1 MKYWNIQ
8 VYSVRKQLNFRAP
21 IFVSKELRKTS
32 FERSWTFL
40 LKSIEVTRMFI
51 TCKVSVFWVIPVR
64 MFPHLTGMSRFL
76 EYISLF
82 SPNRDTQGSKSSH
95 SVRMQ
100 EKTDQKSYECGH
112 FLCSVQDLSKQGAS
126 YQYFDDKKL
135 SVLFLVHFNSYQSL
149 FIHKTTN
156 NIY

>member
-51 TCKVSVFWVIPVR
+51 TCKVSMFWVIPVC

-82 SPNRDTQGSKSSH
+82 SPNRDTQGSKSPH

-100 EKTDQKSYECGH
+100 EKKRTRKAMNADTFYAACKIYLSRVLH
-112 FLCSVQDLSKQGAS
+112 INILMTKNFLFC
-126 YQYFDDKKL
+126 F
-135 SVLFLVHFNSYQSL
+135 
-149 FIHKTTN
+149 
-156 NIY
+156 